1 MLDAPSVEQDT
12 TTIEKTTSPKPI
24 QKVEMSPTQPHSLL
38 HALPR
43 EPQDAIFALAVV
55 SPKPLPSLVRLRDEP
70 NQGETDESSAL
81 VIKQVL
87 VTPTQPAFSRVDRST
102 HASALRS
109 FYTGNTFLFSD
120 HRFDRSPLRNWID
133 TVTSKGIAYG
143 DAAKLV
149 RSVVL
154 EKRVRKTCGL
164 RSQPRPYH
172 QPHEEH
178 VYRIAVTAQA
188 DGALSVEFGADLAG
202 ICACTM
208 RTAALVRPP
217 RLASKSF
224 LGMGQD
230 EGISEALAFAV
241 DAEQDLYLAQ
251 QCMWQF
257 CDTRALTACSDCGLS
272 VHRDEKL
279 GAHLLQWYEAMAVVQ
294 AENTARQAER
304 AAREAERE
312 AERIERE
319 AEREA
324 LFEALRVSREEA
336 EREAARKS
344 GRPAKGGC
352 VVM

>member
-1 MLDAPSVEQDT
+1 MSRLMLDAPSVEQDT

-202 ICACTM
+202 ICTCTM
-208 RTAALVRPP
+208 RPAALVPP
-217 RLASKSF
+217 SRLASKSF
-224 LGMGQD
+224 LWMG
-230 EGISEALAFAV
+230 
-241 DAEQDLYLAQ
+241 
-251 QCMWQF
+251 
-257 CDTRALTACSDCGLS
+257 R
-272 VHRDEKL
+272 K
-279 GAHLLQWYEAMAVVQ
+279 
-294 AENTARQAER
+294 
-304 AAREAERE
+304 
-312 AERIERE
+312 
-319 AEREA
+319 
-324 LFEALRVSREEA
+324 RVS
-336 EREAARKS
+336 ARPWRSQWTPNKTCTWRS
-344 GRPAKGGC
+344 SACGNSATPRL
-352 VVM
+352 

>member
-1 MLDAPSVEQDT
+1 
-12 TTIEKTTSPKPI
+12 
-24 QKVEMSPTQPHSLL
+24 MSPTQPHSLL

-202 ICACTM
+202 ICTCTM
-208 RTAALVRPP
+208 RPAALVPP
-217 RLASKSF
+217 SRLASKSF
-224 LGMGQD
+224 LWMG
-230 EGISEALAFAV
+230 
-241 DAEQDLYLAQ
+241 
-251 QCMWQF
+251 
-257 CDTRALTACSDCGLS
+257 R
-272 VHRDEKL
+272 K
-279 GAHLLQWYEAMAVVQ
+279 
-294 AENTARQAER
+294 
-304 AAREAERE
+304 
-312 AERIERE
+312 
-319 AEREA
+319 
-324 LFEALRVSREEA
+324 RVS
-336 EREAARKS
+336 ARRWRSQWTPNKTCTWRS
-344 GRPAKGGC
+344 SACGNSATPGL
-352 VVM
+352 